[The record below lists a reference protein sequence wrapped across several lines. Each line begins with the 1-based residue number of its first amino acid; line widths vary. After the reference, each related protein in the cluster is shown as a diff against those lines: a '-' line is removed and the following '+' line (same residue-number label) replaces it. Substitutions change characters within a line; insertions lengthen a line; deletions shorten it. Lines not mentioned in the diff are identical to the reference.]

1 MQHCLRSR
9 YLNPTPTPT
18 LDTNPNPHAPP
29 NLSPESKPKPNPN
42 QVCVLEEAL
51 GFEIY
56 ILLGGLALTGSLLCF
71 AAYSKVKVRLA
82 GADILE
88 P

>member
-1 MQHCLRSR
+1 M
-9 YLNPTPTPT
+9 
-18 LDTNPNPHAPP
+18 PN
-29 NLSPESKPKPNPN
+29 PNPN

-51 GFEIY
+51 GFEVY
-56 ILLGGLALTGSLLCF
+56 ILLGGLALTVSLLCF
-71 AAYSKVKVRLA
+71 AAYSKVKIRLT

>member
-1 MQHCLRSR
+1 V
-9 YLNPTPTPT
+9 NPDPT
-18 LDTNPNPHAPP
+18 LDIHPNPI
-29 NLSPESKPKPNPN
+29 PN
-42 QVCVLEEAL
+42 QVCTLETAL

-56 ILLGGLALTGSLLCF
+56 ILLGGLALTGSLLFF